1 MVGCGGTPES
11 SAVRNVPPGM
21 PAEGA
26 LLRLPRDGGEARLYR
41 ADSLTPLAWSIPAG
55 VPKIV
60 RALGTELEDRMVY
73 AVDRQ
78 DRLIGL
84 DLSARRS
91 RVYLTAA
98 RQLTAT
104 PDGAVLGLD
113 SARHPLRFSARALS
127 TFRTAISAGG
137 TPELLRGPGGQVVAY
152 HPTSGLI
159 QLLGEEGEVRRFE
172 APKGTATASWHGD
185 LLAVT
190 NDSGVTIIEPASRD
204 EAIRFVKLSG
214 SPVTAAFSPSAHR
227 LMVARARGDVV
238 VIDRY
243 SNDVVATIQ
252 LPSAARQLRTDRS
265 GRWLLARPGE
275 GDSLWVIDLVREERA
290 LSLKAEWA
298 ADLPLISGGRTLVVR
313 DGQDVVAWE
322 LTGTRPTERTRLV
335 GAAGDVYLT
344 IPWSPADQSASQ
356 LLADAPEAAPSPP
369 PELPLDDLTI
379 DSIGVRSPVTLPGEP
394 IVAGL
399 PIEPSAE
406 PVPGAAAIY
415 LQVSSSQNR
424 EWADAL
430 AQQLRD
436 GAFPARLLPPT
447 RPGDPYRV
455 VVGPYASRDEAD
467 AMGRRLGRPY
477 FVLTEPPTDP

>member
-1 MVGCGGTPES
+1 
-11 SAVRNVPPGM
+11 M

-84 DLSARRS
+84 DLDSRRS

-127 TFRTAISAGG
+127 TFRTAVSAGG

-243 SNDVVATIQ
+243 SNEVVATIQ

-322 LTGTRPTERTRLV
+322 LTGARPTERTRLV

-369 PELPLDDLTI
+369 ARRSDRRHDRRAIPGNPPRRTDRGRAADRTERGAGAGGGGDLSAGLLVPEPGMGRCPRPAVARRRLSGPSAAPDPA
-379 DSIGVRSPVTLPGEP
+379 GRPLPGS
-394 IVAGL
+394 GGTL
-399 PIEPSAE
+399 RQ
-406 PVPGAAAIY
+406 PG
-415 LQVSSSQNR
+415 
-424 EWADAL
+424 
-430 AQQLRD
+430 
-436 GAFPARLLPPT
+436 
-447 RPGDPYRV
+447 
-455 VVGPYASRDEAD
+455 
-467 AMGRRLGRPY
+467 
-477 FVLTEPPTDP
+477 